1 MILALLPP
9 VIHPDRIMRIGLSWC
24 LCALLM
30 APLQA
35 VAVIALT
42 HLAAENPAEESGSEP
57 EALHDSHPA
66 RRSTLPMATPRPAG
80 VVHAHHTSACL
91 PASCPA
97 PRVAA
102 KAPPN
107 AGAGVRAR
115 C

>member
-9 VIHPDRIMRIGLSWC
+9 ALHPSRFLRIGLSWC

-42 HLAAENPAEESGSEP
+42 HLAVENPAEETGSEQ

-66 RRSTLPMATPRPAG
+66 RRSTLQLATPRPAG
-80 VVHAHHTSACL
+80 VVHAPHISACL
-91 PASCPA
+91 TASCPA

-102 KAPPN
+102 KTPPN